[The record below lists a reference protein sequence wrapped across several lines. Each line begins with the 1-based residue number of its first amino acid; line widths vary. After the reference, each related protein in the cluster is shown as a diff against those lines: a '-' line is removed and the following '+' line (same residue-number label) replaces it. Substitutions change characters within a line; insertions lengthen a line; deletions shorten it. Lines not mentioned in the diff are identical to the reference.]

1 MNTWYFSQRIDKCN
15 KSLYNGKTENSDPER
30 SRVDYIAF
38 FKNSLDMNMIFD
50 VNFQSLPI
58 QSPSV

>member
-1 MNTWYFSQRIDKCN
+1 MRREKDKCN